1 MKILFDSHVYE
12 TTSETANG
20 NDIITV
26 LSESGDHLDT
36 ITLDHEFEMALDS
49 YGDVFDNYYG
59 LRDLSDEDR
68 LREVTQLVA
77 SGDY

>member
-49 YGDVFDNYYG
+49 YGDVFANYYG